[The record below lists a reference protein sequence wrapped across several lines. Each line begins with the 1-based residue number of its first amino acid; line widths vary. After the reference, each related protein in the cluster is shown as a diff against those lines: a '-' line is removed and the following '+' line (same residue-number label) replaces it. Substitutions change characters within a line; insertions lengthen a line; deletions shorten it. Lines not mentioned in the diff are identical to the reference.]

1 MINPKNTKKSRR
13 YLRKNMTNWEVR
25 IWSELKGKKM
35 FGFKVR
41 RQYGFDN
48 YIIDFYCPTLKLAI
62 ELDGDVH
69 HFEEKKIIDQRK
81 DVRLS
86 EAGIKIVRIE
96 NLDLEEDYESTLV
109 YLEDVFRLRA
119 AELNVAVN
127 DIKETQKS

>member
-1 MINPKNTKKSRR
+1 
-13 YLRKNMTNWEVR
+13 
-25 IWSELKGKKM
+25 M
-35 FGFKVR
+35 FGFKIR

-48 YIIDFYCPTLKLAI
+48 YIIDFYCPKLKLAI

-96 NLDLEEDYESTLV
+96 NLDLVEDYESTLV

-119 AELNVAVN
+119 AEM
-127 DIKETQKS
+127 DIAADDING